1 MGIAKKPRRTSS
13 KRIRLV
19 LTADMDCELCK
30 GTGIQEYETT
40 VSTRGSMGHTPI
52 GPASKQCLHT
62 FKVREL
68 CPCVR
73 TEHAR

>member
-40 VSTRGSMGHTPI
+40 VSTRGSMWNTPI
-52 GPASKQCLHT
+52 GPASHT

-68 CPCVR
+68 CPCVK